1 MVSFTDYY
9 NAISIDRVPSKT
21 KTGKDSSKRF
31 MKIEVRVLL
40 SCKDFSFIEST
51 QKKTLQHVAG
61 GNTSNTVLKR
71 LLWFFLKAPP
81 LKKIL
86 QFQERIFF
94 IKNTKATSSVSFWW
108 WNTKPSLKE
117 RKKFFLKVPPLK

>member
-40 SCKDFSFIEST
+40 SCKDLSFIEST
-51 QKKTLQHVAG
+51 HAKKTLQHVAG

-71 LLWFFLKAPP
+71 L
-81 LKKIL
+81 
-86 QFQERIFF
+86 
-94 IKNTKATSSVSFWW
+94 S
-108 WNTKPSLKE
+108 
-117 RKKFFLKVPPLK
+117 

>member
-1 MVSFTDYY
+1 MVSFADYY

-51 QKKTLQHVAG
+51 QKKNSSACGWWKYIKYRFKEIVMIFSKSSTTQE
-61 GNTSNTVLKR
+61 NITISRKN
-71 LLWFFLKAPP
+71 FFY
-81 LKKIL
+81 
-86 QFQERIFF
+86 
-94 IKNTKATSSVSFWW
+94 
-108 WNTKPSLKE
+108 
-117 RKKFFLKVPPLK
+117 